1 MLMICVCVCVC
12 EMMIINIYC
21 LHSVVYDDSS
31 GFVCIFWIFSHTKE
45 IGLLHLN
52 GRLFYFFYFF
62 VTYTH
67 ECTWAFLLFVLTAST
82 WRISWFFTCWPELCH
97 HVSFGFVGC
106 LKTGVMI
113 YLFICYKRFQ
123 SRFNVLSQFQKVL
136 SQLFQNKPYDI
147 SYSESHSWRQVAAFR
162 LKWMPRLKIFKGM
175 PTLFIQKVI

>member
-82 WRISWFFTCWPELCH
+82 WRISWFFTCWPELC
-97 HVSFGFVGC
+97 VTMYRLGLWGVLRLELWFIYLFAIRGFRVV
-106 LKTGVMI
+106 LMFSANFRRFWVNFFKTSHMI
-113 YLFICYKRFQ
+113 YLIQNPTVGDRLQHSDWNECPVWRFL
-123 SRFNVLSQFQKVL
+123 REC
-136 SQLFQNKPYDI
+136 QLCSSK
-147 SYSESHSWRQVAAFR
+147 
-162 LKWMPRLKIFKGM
+162 K
-175 PTLFIQKVI
+175 